1 MSSKDLRNKEFH
13 TEIVK
18 RSATQYM
25 VMTSFQRTHPEDWGS
40 SNEKDNFYKM
50 TTFEQWNYSD
60 DQRGILPTIKKDIT
74 RYKNASRSSFDYVF
88 AHHAKSRL
96 L

>member
-40 SNEKDNFYKM
+40 SNENKNSSKM
-50 TTFEQWNYSD
+50 TTFKQWNYGD
-60 DQRGILPTIKKDIT
+60 VQRGIMPTIKLGIT
-74 RYKNASRSSFDYVF
+74 SYKQA
-88 AHHAKSRL
+88 
-96 L
+96 